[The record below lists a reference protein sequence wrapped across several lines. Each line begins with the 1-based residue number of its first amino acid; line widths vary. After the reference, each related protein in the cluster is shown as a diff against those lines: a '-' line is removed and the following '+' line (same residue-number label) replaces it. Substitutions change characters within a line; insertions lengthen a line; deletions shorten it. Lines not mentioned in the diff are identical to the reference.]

1 MFYLVGEIK
10 APFLILCNSY
20 YRPHLPCHWLPFHQL
35 QEIGTPADKNGK
47 LQKQELATDMGI
59 SKHGRNQNQK
69 QKNRIQTELE
79 RQANKKRNPRKHS
92 LTQPDSNGNPHK

>member
-69 QKNRIQTELE
+69 QKKQDPDRIGKTGE
-79 RQANKKRNPRKHS
+79 
-92 LTQPDSNGNPHK
+92 